1 MVMLCLVCAWHAL
14 VSALPADKRKYW
26 DNVALV
32 AAVLLY
38 IAFHGVFV
46 LWMYLFVSIGA
57 LMPSIV
63 HFYCNLHQVSF
74 ITCMMFRIEWKY
86 LL

>member
-14 VSALPADKRKYW
+14 VSALPADQRKYW

-46 LWMYLFVSIGA
+46 LWMYLFVS
-57 LMPSIV
+57 LCVYKWS
-63 HFYCNLHQVSF
+63 QKSF
-74 ITCMMFRIEWKY
+74 NKLTFC
-86 LL
+86 